1 MGLLAPLAA
10 LFGIETDALIDRA
23 RRKAVILGIVALFCL
38 IAAAFLLVALYLWL
52 GEIWSPIVA
61 ALAIAG
67 GALVI
72 ALIAYGIG
80 ALADGSRRRQ
90 EAERRRANETTALV
104 ASAAITALPLLFRS
118 PAARAIGLPL
128 AAVAAAAFF
137 GKAVKDKHDEEDEK

>member
-10 LFGIETDALIDRA
+10 LLGIETDALIDRA

-38 IAAAFLLVALYLWL
+38 VAAAFLLVALYLWL

-72 ALIAYGIG
+72 ALIAYAIG
-80 ALADGSRRRQ
+80 AMADNSRRKQ
-90 EAERRRANETTALV
+90 EADRRRANETTALMTT
-104 ASAAITALPLLFRS
+104 AAITALPLIFRS
-118 PAARAIGLPL
+118 P
-128 AAVAAAAFF
+128 
-137 GKAVKDKHDEEDEK
+137 